1 MNPRNRI
8 ESPEIDLHEYSQLV
22 FDKRKG
28 NITEK
33 RQSLQKVGDRTTW
46 HPYNKMYPDR
56 PHTLHKN

>member
-8 ESPEIDLHEYSQLV
+8 ESPEIDLNEYSQLV

-33 RQSLQKVGDRTTW
+33 RQSLQKVGDRTT
-46 HPYNKMYPDR
+46 
-56 PHTLHKN
+56 